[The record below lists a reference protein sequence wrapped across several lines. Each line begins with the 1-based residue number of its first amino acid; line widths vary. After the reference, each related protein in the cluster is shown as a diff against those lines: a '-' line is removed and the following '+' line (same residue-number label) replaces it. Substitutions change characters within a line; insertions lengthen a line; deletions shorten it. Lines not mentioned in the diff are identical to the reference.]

1 MACIGEN
8 DDRKAGEGLDGPG
21 PLEDQD
27 VSTILKRVSFD
38 KMSQDEKDEIANGD
52 QSDDARVLERV

>member
-8 DDRKAGEGLDGPG
+8 DDRKAGEGLDRAG